1 MTLTVAVLSVR
12 LVLVFVIVVVV
23 RFPFPFCSALHH
35 LNFTVHVGC
44 QSVLN
49 HLAINFE
56 SATLCTSEQTL
67 FHGCAEITS
76 A

>member
-12 LVLVFVIVVVV
+12 LVLVFVIVIVVL
-23 RFPFPFCSALHH
+23 FPFPFCSALYH
-35 LNFTVHVGC
+35 LNFTEHVER

-56 SATLCTSEQTL
+56 SATLNR
-67 FHGCAEITS
+67 
-76 A
+76 